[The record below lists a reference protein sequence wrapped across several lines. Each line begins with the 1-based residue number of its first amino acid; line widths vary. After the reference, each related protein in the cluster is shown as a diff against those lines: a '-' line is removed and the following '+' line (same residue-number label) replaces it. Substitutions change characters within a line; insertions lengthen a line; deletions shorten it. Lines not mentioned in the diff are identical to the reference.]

1 MAPLCLVDCGRPP
14 RAAVTPGESVEGMR
28 AVIERV
34 TPNDSGRF
42 FNFDGHEIQW

>member
-1 MAPLCLVDCGRPP
+1 MVRDETQREILV
-14 RAAVTPGESVEGMR
+14 ESVEGMR

-42 FNFDGHEIQW
+42 FNFDGREIQW

>member
-1 MAPLCLVDCGRPP
+1 MGGPN
-14 RAAVTPGESVEGMR
+14 AAVTPGESVEGMR

-42 FNFDGHEIQW
+42 FNFDGREIQW